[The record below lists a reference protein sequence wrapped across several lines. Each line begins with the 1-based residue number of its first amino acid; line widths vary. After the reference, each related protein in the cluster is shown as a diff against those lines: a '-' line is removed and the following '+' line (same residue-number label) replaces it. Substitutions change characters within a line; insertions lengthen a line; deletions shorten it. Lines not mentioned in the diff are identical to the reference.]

1 MSTEIA
7 TTQPAKP
14 RKPLP
19 LFGDLTLRQNSFVDH
34 YLQTGN
40 ATEAAKLAGYDADR
54 NNLAV
59 IGSQLLRSLKIK
71 QEIKRRLGKSI
82 ATGPEVLERLT
93 LHARGDITDVLNEAG
108 EFDLKRARS
117 RRLLKKLKVKTD
129 KDGSVSHEYEI
140 HDPQAALEKLGR
152 FHKLFTDK
160 VEVEQ
165 PQLTAIADS
174 LRELQ
179 LTAQSLAQSQSISL
193 YDACVRLADELSDV
207 PELASQLRVWAEAE
221 LRSRDQSSSQT

>member
-1 MSTEIA
+1 MGTEIA
-7 TTQPAKP
+7 TTQPTKP

-40 ATEAAKLAGYDADR
+40 ATEAAKRAGYDADR

-82 ATGPEVLERLT
+82 ATGSEVLERLT
-93 LHARGDITDVLNEAG
+93 LHARGDITDVLNDAG

-152 FHKLFTDK
+152 FHKLFTDR
-160 VEVEQ
+160 VEVDQ
-165 PQLTAIADS
+165 PQLAGVVEDLDEIKRTVHAIAS
-174 LRELQ
+174 SEQ
-179 LTAQSLAQSQSISL
+179 LSL
-193 YDACVRLADELSDV
+193 YETCLRLANEINDV
-207 PELASQLRVWAEAE
+207 PELAQQLRAWAEAE
-221 LRSRDQSSSQT
+221 LRDK